1 MASDP
6 GDQLGRRIL
15 DLSGLR
21 IAVRQRGY
29 STPDGPRPLLLING
43 IGATGELFEPF
54 VDAFEILSDREII
67 TFDAPGVGFSSTPVY
82 PPTIR
87 QLARLM
93 ADMIDALD
101 HRQVDVLGLSWGGA
115 LAQELA
121 YRHPD
126 KIGRLV
132 LTATMHGWTSTPGRP
147 AAMSILLSPA
157 RYYSPQY
164 LYQVAP
170 TLYGGAIRN
179 NRALIREH
187 ARIRASRPPS
197 TLGYAWQLMALRRWT
212 SWPWLRNLTQ
222 PTLIM
227 AGDDDPIVPASNAR
241 AMAGEIPKCEL
252 EIVDGGHLFLYT
264 RPTETAKRI
273 HRFLAEGT
281 DDRPAMGLRDRI
293 RGRFITDRPP
303 ER

>member
-1 MASDP
+1 M
-6 GDQLGRRIL
+6 L
-15 DLSGLR
+15 DISGLR
-21 IAVRQRGY
+21 IAVKQRGY

-54 VDAFEILSDREII
+54 VDTVEILGSREII
-67 TFDAPGVGFSSTPVY
+67 TFDAPGVGFSSTPLY

-87 QLARLM
+87 QLARLL

-101 HRQVDVLGLSWGGA
+101 HGEVDVLGLSWGGA

-126 KIGRLV
+126 KVGRLV

-147 AAMSILLSPA
+147 AAMSILLSPT
-157 RYYSPQY
+157 RYYSPRY
-164 LYQVAP
+164 LYQIAP

-179 NRALIREH
+179 NRKLIREH
-187 ARIRASRPPS
+187 ARIRASRPPT
-197 TLGYAWQLMALRRWT
+197 TLGYTWQLMALRRWT
-212 SWPWLRNLTQ
+212 SWPWLRDLTQ

-227 AGDDDPIVPASNAR
+227 AGNDDPIIPASNAE
-241 AMAGEIPKCEL
+241 AMAREIPLSEL

-264 RPTETAKRI
+264 QPMETAQRI
-273 HRFLAEGT
+273 HEFLAAG
-281 DDRPAMGLRDRI
+281 DSGPAAGSENHI
-293 RGRFITDRPP
+293 RGRFITR
-303 ER
+303 RRHRG

>member
-1 MASDP
+1 M
-6 GDQLGRRIL
+6 L
-15 DLSGLR
+15 DISGLR
-21 IAVRQRGY
+21 LAVKQRGF

-54 VDAFEILSDREII
+54 VDCMEILSSREII
-67 TFDAPGVGFSSTPVY
+67 TFDAPGVGFSSTPLY

-87 QLARLM
+87 QLARLV
-93 ADMIDALD
+93 ADMIDALE
-101 HRQVDVLGLSWGGA
+101 HGEVDVLGLSWGGA

-126 KIGRLV
+126 KVGRLI

-157 RYYSPQY
+157 RYYSPKY

-179 NRALIREH
+179 NRELIREH
-187 ARIRASRPPS
+187 AQIRASRPPS
-197 TLGYAWQLMALRRWT
+197 TLGYTWQLMALRRWT
-212 SWPWLRNLTQ
+212 SWPWLRYLTQ

-227 AGDDDPIVPASNAR
+227 AGDDDPIIPASNAE
-241 AMAGEIPKCEL
+241 AMAREIPCSEL
-252 EIVDGGHLFLYT
+252 EIVDGGHLFVYT
-264 RPTETAKRI
+264 QPVETAQRI
-273 HRFLAEGT
+273 DRFLSGGDTEPEAGST
-281 DDRPAMGLRDRI
+281 NRI
-293 RGRFITDRPP
+293 RGRFITGRTTQ
-303 ER
+303 R